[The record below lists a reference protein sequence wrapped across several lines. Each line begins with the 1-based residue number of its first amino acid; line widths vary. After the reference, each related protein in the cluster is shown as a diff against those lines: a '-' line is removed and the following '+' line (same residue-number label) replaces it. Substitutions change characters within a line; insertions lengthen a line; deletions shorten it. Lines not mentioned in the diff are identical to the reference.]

1 MSFSVSQIKL
11 KKCKNNNVRD
21 YFSVVNGISIMTD
34 NIKYALNRYINY
46 SVKLRR
52 ISEFHNDTLLS
63 MIKELFERCCDK
75 PYTQLCTSDLIRN
88 ENEILYQIKKAIY
101 FGSTKHLYNIYD
113 EGVKDICTTNLRK
126 DILPPKR
133 ISSEQRLN
141 QQQVSDYFKELVI

>member
-1 MSFSVSQIKL
+1 MAFSVSQIKV
-11 KKCKNNNVRD
+11 KKYKNNDVRQ
-21 YFSVVNGISIMTD
+21 YFSVINSIPIMTD

-52 ISEFHNDTLLS
+52 TSDFYNVTLLN
-63 MIKELFERCCDK
+63 MVQELFEKCCDK
-75 PYTQLCTSDLIRN
+75 TYNELCINDLLRN

-101 FGSTKHLYNIYD
+101 YGATKHIYNIYD
-113 EGVKDICTTNLRK
+113 EGIKDIKLLNLRK

-133 ISSEQRLN
+133 ISSEQKLN